1 MASSSK
7 EMELAIKIA
16 GKVESSFTGALSAA
30 GNGIKGLTK
39 TIAAATTAAAA
50 AVGAIAVAAVNVG
63 KEFETA
69 MSQVQATMLLDTGT
83 AEGAAAMA
91 TLEEAARECGRTT
104 AFSADRKSVV

>member
-39 TIAAATTAAAA
+39 TIAAATTA
-50 AVGAIAVAAVNVG
+50 
-63 KEFETA
+63 
-69 MSQVQATMLLDTGT
+69 
-83 AEGAAAMA
+83 
-91 TLEEAARECGRTT
+91 
-104 AFSADRKSVV
+104 DRKSVV